1 MMMLIFWWSIHVWL
15 SWAMCLDTFSSIPS
29 KDSPIVPKQWGW
41 CQDYGQSLVYKKKK
55 GKKEK
60 ETETETGALCFG
72 EEMYQKAFCP
82 SPPRT
87 TTSARLAAKSTN
99 YWLVVGE
106 NGAWQQLPRWPG
118 LCVNTKIPL
127 LLLILLPPYFL
138 TPPPPQF
145 SVSPTEAEDRSKKQ
159 TEDVCAC
166 V

>member
-60 ETETETGALCFG
+60 ETETGALCFR

-138 TPPPPQF
+138 TPPPPQC
-145 SVSPTEAEDRSKKQ
+145 SVSPTEEEDRSKKQ

>member
-1 MMMLIFWWSIHVWL
+1 
-15 SWAMCLDTFSSIPS
+15 
-29 KDSPIVPKQWGW
+29 
-41 CQDYGQSLVYKKKK
+41 
-55 GKKEK
+55 
-60 ETETETGALCFG
+60 
-72 EEMYQKAFCP
+72 MYQKAFCP

-138 TPPPPQF
+138 TPPPPQC